1 MRNKLFVLMCLCLS
15 MLLLAGCGKK
25 EQAPDKA
32 QLVKTQRIAL
42 GDILAEGTYAGTVRG
57 RYETNMAFQVAGRI
71 ISRNVQAGDRVNA
84 GDILMVIDGRDIVE
98 KSNQGDA
105 QVEAA
110 RAQLELARTN
120 MERYNQLYAQEAVPA
135 AVRDQHQANYE
146 AAMASYNQAVAGAAQ
161 GHNAVGY
168 TTLVAGA
175 SGVVSAVAAEAGQ
188 VVAAG
193 QTVLTM
199 VQTDEK
205 EIEINIPENHLR
217 DVAIGK
223 TVEVN
228 FWALTNS
235 KSTGI
240 VREISPMA
248 DPVTKTYRVRVAVPT
263 PPAGL
268 QLGMTASVKCS
279 EAPLPDKALGSNA
292 AVLPL
297 SAIYQTGSDPQVW
310 IVNADDR
317 TLSLKK
323 VSVESFGDNQV
334 KVSGLKAG
342 DIVVVAGVHKLREG
356 IKVRLSEDEK

>member
-1 MRNKLFVLMCLCLS
+1 MKNRLVVLMSLCLV
-15 MLLLAGCGKK
+15 LILVAGCGKK
-25 EQAPDKA
+25 EDAAVKN

-42 GDILAEGTYAGTVRG
+42 GDTLADGTYAGTVRG
-57 RYETNMAFQVAGRI
+57 RYETNMGFQVGGRI

-84 GDILMVIDGRDIVE
+84 GDVLMVIDGRDIVE

-105 QVEAA
+105 QVAAAKAQLDLA
-110 RAQLELARTN
+110 RANA
-120 MERYNQLYAQEAVPA
+120 ERYNQLYAQDAVSA
-135 AVRDQHQANYE
+135 AVRDQYQTTYE
-146 AAMASYNQAVAGAAQ
+146 AAQASYNQAVAGAAQ

-175 SGVVSAVAAEAGQ
+175 SGVISAVSAEAGQ

-193 QTVLTM
+193 QTVVTM

-217 DVAIGK
+217 DVNIGK

-228 FWALTNS
+228 FWAITNG
-235 KSTGI
+235 KTTGI

-248 DPVTKTYRVRVAVPT
+248 DPVTKTYRVRVSVPN

-279 EAPLPDKALGSNA
+279 EAPVPEKALASNVA
-292 AVLPL
+292 LLPI
-297 SAIYQTGSDPQVW
+297 SAIYQTGSAPQVW
-310 IVNADDR
+310 VVDENDR
-317 TLSLKK
+317 TISLKT
-323 VSVESFGDNQV
+323 VSVENFGDNQV